1 MKQTIRSLLI
11 YLLGGVILTLVLTGL
26 SLLFW
31 PYHPSWNCFG
41 VGILYLVVGFSL
53 TDSQSLASKPCM
65 LQRNVDLDSRVKELV
80 DNGKRF
86 EGNQVRIVASYA
98 FGALFLFTSYCWS

>member
-1 MKQTIRSLLI
+1 MKRTILSLLA
-11 YLLGGVILTLVLTGL
+11 YLSGGVALTLVMTGL
-26 SLLFW
+26 SLLFV
-31 PYHPSWNCFG
+31 PYHPSLNCFI

-80 DNGKRF
+80 DNGERF
-86 EGNQVRIVASYA
+86 EGNRVRIAASYV
-98 FGALFLFTSYCWS
+98 FGALFLLTAYGWS